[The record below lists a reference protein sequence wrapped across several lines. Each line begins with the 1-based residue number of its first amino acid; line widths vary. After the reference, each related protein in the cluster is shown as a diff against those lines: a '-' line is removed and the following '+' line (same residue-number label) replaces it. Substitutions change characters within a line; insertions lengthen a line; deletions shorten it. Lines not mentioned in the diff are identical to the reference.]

1 MSDQT
6 PTLHPAWKIFAL
18 GVAKILI
25 CSSLFHTNCSNPFSL
40 KSCNAIRV
48 LIILPRPEN
57 FWSMKSFTVGQ
68 KSLSSYV
75 IVGLNDSSLTMQ
87 NSIWSTNSYSRRA
100 TLISIENDI
109 DFLTIRIH
117 SSGTLTLFGS
127 NALEVNS
134 LQCCCH
140 LWVGFD

>member
-1 MSDQT
+1 LSDQT

-100 TLISIENDI
+100 TLMYVPHD
-109 DFLTIRIH
+109 L
-117 SSGTLTLFGS
+117 
-127 NALEVNS
+127 NASMLS
-134 LQCCCH
+134 LMAEGVPVQSKTTSTS
-140 LWVGFD
+140 LPFVYTRPVP